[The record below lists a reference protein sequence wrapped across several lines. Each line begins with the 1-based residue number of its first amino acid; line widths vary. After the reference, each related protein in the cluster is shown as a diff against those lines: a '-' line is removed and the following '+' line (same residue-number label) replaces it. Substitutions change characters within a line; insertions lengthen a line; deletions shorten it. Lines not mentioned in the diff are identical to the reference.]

1 VKTCDDLTVGKL
13 MAFRTALNSEAQ
25 TAFTF
30 NKWLRPCKQ
39 MWKHWIR
46 SQYCPRLN
54 RGDLEDIE
62 LQEAKAKR
70 RNFLNPAQI
79 RKLLASTERHDLEN
93 LPIGPF
99 VLFILLT
106 GMRRGEGVSLAW
118 DEVDFQA
125 INSSGDAVGRIYLP
139 GAKTKTKKERDV
151 FLDVSPA
158 VFQLLRVLRQRTGGA
173 GFVFGLTTHQV
184 DSAMKRLRAH
194 YGAPKAFDYQT
205 LRRTAST
212 FLGNA
217 HGVPNGGPYAASEQ
231 LGHSLEIMK
240 RFYTGRVKV
249 SPDCTSLE
257 SAMGV
262 EDIAARIAGS
272 STFSKKR
279 TFQS

>member
-39 MWKHWIR
+39 MWKFWIR

-158 VFQLLRVLRQRTGGA
+158 VFQLLRVLHQRTGGA
-173 GFVFGLTTHQV
+173 GSVFGLTTHQV

-212 FLGNA
+212 FLCNA
-217 HGVPNGGPYAASEQ
+217 HGVPSGGPYGASEQ
-231 LGHSLEIMK
+231 LGHDLPIMK
-240 RFYTGRVKV
+240 KHYTGRVSV
-249 SPDCTSLE
+249 PPDCTSLE
-257 SAMGV
+257 SAMEV
-262 EDIAARIAGS
+262 ADVANRIAGS

-279 TFQS
+279 TFKS